1 MPETWKFPLRINH
14 LRVSLWQVLNHLL
27 LLARCT
33 GARSEMLTAKLPGL
47 RNIAVENR
55 KGGWY
60 GSKDGYVTSV
70 CPNMAPQISTSKSL
84 AFLDQTKSQNHSCKP
99 RTLVMLRRNHPS
111 FELRSYWPIPD
122 MTGWRLS
129 NRLGKQ
135 SSGNLKRRE
144 TGSIL
149 FQLEPDMCTK
159 LTFHVTIHSIIST
172 DVPKLL
178 GGLTPWKLALLFCGW
193 TPWRISSE
201 HYPNLLF
208 FWLCLLIQLIQFFPP
223 KFKTHAQLFY
233 PSQNWVPKIENLPI
247 FPVIPANKSNCWSL
261 KSLTVTHWNP
271 HYRGFRISWSASRR
285 SRKQRWATWQNRR
298 WATWGRTRLIMIF
311 PSLN

>member
-1 MPETWKFPLRINH
+1 MVTGDLELKTSQHETI
-14 LRVSLWQVLNHLL
+14 
-27 LLARCT
+27 
-33 GARSEMLTAKLPGL
+33 
-47 RNIAVENR
+47 
-55 KGGWY
+55 
-60 GSKDGYVTSV
+60 
-70 CPNMAPQISTSKSL
+70 
-84 AFLDQTKSQNHSCKP
+84 
-99 RTLVMLRRNHPS
+99 RNHPS

-233 PSQNWVPKIENLPI
+233 PSQNWVPKIIGWSKTCGPPG
-247 FPVIPANKSNCWSL
+247 FWFWPGPHGRANM
-261 KSLTVTHWNP
+261 V
-271 HYRGFRISWSASRR
+271 
-285 SRKQRWATWQNRR
+285 
-298 WATWGRTRLIMIF
+298 
-311 PSLN
+311 